1 MACSKQC
8 DKHKDCHEYKN
19 NNSNFI
25 FIVLILYILLAIV
38 IGGSLFY

>member
-8 DKHKDCHEYKN
+8 DKHKDCHEHKN